1 MYREILVPVD
11 NSCFSDWAVDRAIE
25 LCRTSAGRIT
35 ANHVYAARL
44 HDVRFRQLETGLPAQ
59 FQTPE
64 EIRRQRRIHDKLI
77 EKGLQLISDSFLD
90 QTEKRCRAAGVPLVR
105 QLLEGI
111 NYEEIVR
118 EANRGEGRLP
128 SLIGFDPNIAH
139 KYDGGETVRG
149 DVAIGENGRLV
160 AEDEDAED
168 KLAGASGR
176 QYDLLAIGAHGIGRQ
191 AYSQLGGVVSRV
203 LRGVERDVLVVR
215 DDRPLAGGSV
225 LVCIDGSSYSY
236 KAMRVALEHA
246 RAYGAKLFVC
256 SAFDVEYHHA
266 VFHNIKDALS
276 VQASKVFKFE
286 EQEELHNNIIDK
298 GLLRLCQANLKRAEV
313 MASAYPDVEVK
324 TQILIGKPFQVILQ
338 WAEELEPSLVVI
350 ARHGSHRISG
360 TEIGSQADN
369 VVRLI
374 PHNVLLIGTTDVRPD
389 EIPWIE
395 EDGEQGLEWEPAA
408 EVRILRVPPFA
419 LGIARKAVE
428 EYVLEHYGPGNGD
441 RITAAV
447 ALGETTTKPTTPS
460 PAVTVSD
467 SSAPTP
473 PGSAAVAN
481 GNGTS
486 SRAPSAHEHVP
497 PAAEGRDATGAG
509 AAALPV
515 VTNARLD
522 EAIQKLLPTHMQLIM
537 GIGTAEE
544 LALAEVK
551 AEEAMKRTVVLGC
564 DTDADDAARMVEVKC
579 PYTGHVSVRERNA
592 SDPVVWTAEAF
603 ERLRSVPLIA
613 RPLARNTV
621 ERFAKEHGFW
631 RVTTPVMDE
640 NKQAMIEAD
649 TFDVDTMLVMF
660 KELQAKQLRAAAEGV
675 DGLTPEMRRFIE
687 EAKASG
693 VTRCPIRDVEKS
705 LDKCPVD
712 FKTVSPGDARAAVEA
727 FMSSEGEPSEVP
739 SGLPPHPG
747 PSPSPTSVDD
757 VALGSG
763 FRVPS
768 SGRNG
773 DDAATRDGEVQRGGS
788 GSRQRVED
796 HE

>member
-11 NSCFSDWAVDRAIE
+11 NSCFSDWSVDRAIE
-25 LCRTSAGRIT
+25 LCRASAGRIT

-90 QTEKRCRAAGVPLVR
+90 QTEERARAAGVPLVR

-118 EANRGEGRLP
+118 EANGGEGRLP

-139 KYDGGETVRG
+139 KYDGGETVRS

-160 AEDEDAED
+160 AEDEDADE
-168 KLAGASGR
+168 KVAGASGR
-176 QYDLLAIGAHGIGRQ
+176 EYDLLAIGAHGIGRQ

-215 DDRPLAGGSV
+215 DDRPFAGGSF

-236 KAMRVALEHA
+236 KAMRVALELA

-324 TQILIGKPFQVILQ
+324 TQILVGKPFQVIMQ

-350 ARHGSHRISG
+350 ARHGSHRIAD

-369 VVRLI
+369 VVRLV

-389 EIPWIE
+389 EIPWLE

-419 LGIARKAVE
+419 LGIARKI
-428 EYVLEHYGPGNGD
+428 G
-441 RITAAV
+441 
-447 ALGETTTKPTTPS
+447 
-460 PAVTVSD
+460 
-467 SSAPTP
+467 
-473 PGSAAVAN
+473 
-481 GNGTS
+481 
-486 SRAPSAHEHVP
+486 RAHV
-497 PAAEGRDATGAG
+497 
-509 AAALPV
+509 
-515 VTNARLD
+515 
-522 EAIQKLLPTHMQLIM
+522 
-537 GIGTAEE
+537 
-544 LALAEVK
+544 
-551 AEEAMKRTVVLGC
+551 
-564 DTDADDAARMVEVKC
+564 
-579 PYTGHVSVRERNA
+579 
-592 SDPVVWTAEAF
+592 
-603 ERLRSVPLIA
+603 
-613 RPLARNTV
+613 
-621 ERFAKEHGFW
+621 
-631 RVTTPVMDE
+631 
-640 NKQAMIEAD
+640 
-649 TFDVDTMLVMF
+649 
-660 KELQAKQLRAAAEGV
+660 
-675 DGLTPEMRRFIE
+675 
-687 EAKASG
+687 
-693 VTRCPIRDVEKS
+693 
-705 LDKCPVD
+705 
-712 FKTVSPGDARAAVEA
+712 
-727 FMSSEGEPSEVP
+727 
-739 SGLPPHPG
+739 
-747 PSPSPTSVDD
+747 
-757 VALGSG
+757 
-763 FRVPS
+763 
-768 SGRNG
+768 
-773 DDAATRDGEVQRGGS
+773 
-788 GSRQRVED
+788 
-796 HE
+796 